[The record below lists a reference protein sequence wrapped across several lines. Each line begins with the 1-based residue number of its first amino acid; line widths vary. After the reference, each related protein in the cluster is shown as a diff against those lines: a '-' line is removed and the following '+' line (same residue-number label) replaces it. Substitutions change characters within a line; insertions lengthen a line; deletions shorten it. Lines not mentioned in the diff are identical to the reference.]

1 MKSHGNLYAYGTL
14 GQSSN
19 NVGSSNEPCRLK
31 RAIEKLCTIHF
42 QFGILICFA
51 YSPRMRFMLSEHKLR
66 ITPVEIDAEINM
78 PPMPSTED
86 EWREFLCSPEEAQAN
101 QKRIFRK
108 ALAQGK
114 LVEHCEW
121 RLVAYLL
128 RHHSPPLVSYIG
140 TSKLSCKPCFLWLQA
155 ANKVTDCQFHTKGC
169 HDKWYPGWSTPALA
183 DSRFKSK
190 IDKSFLRKVETELC
204 EGPQASNIVR
214 PRALSD
220 SSNCSDGCKA
230 VLDVEDMMGDRRML
244 IEYQSLFNG

>member
-1 MKSHGNLYAYGTL
+1 
-14 GQSSN
+14 
-19 NVGSSNEPCRLK
+19 
-31 RAIEKLCTIHF
+31 
-42 QFGILICFA
+42 
-51 YSPRMRFMLSEHKLR
+51 MLSERKLR
-66 ITPVEIDAEINM
+66 STPVELDAPINM

-86 EWREFLCSPEEAQAN
+86 EWREFLHDIFGRKELEFRGSPEEAQAN

-114 LVEHCEW
+114 LVEHCEC

-128 RHHSPPLVSYIG
+128 RHNSHPLVSYIG

-155 ANKVTDCQFHTKGC
+155 VNKVTDCQFHTKGC
-169 HDKWYPGWSTPALA
+169 HDKWYPGWSTHALA
-183 DSRFKSK
+183 DSRFKSE

-204 EGPQASNIVR
+204 KGLQASNIAK

-230 VLDVEDMMGDRRML
+230 VLDVEDMMGDRRMV
-244 IEYQSLFNG
+244 IEYQSLLNG